1 MNKSFIIGAAL
12 VAAIFAGPVS
22 AGEIDGTVTDAGGV
36 NASGVEVR
44 VRGLDRTTTTDD
56 HGHFH
61 FSDVPP
67 GEYVIEVTGEDVE
80 QVIMVADG
88 IATVRL
94 RLPTVSLG
102 SIQVRASPLRGRS
115 PLDMAQP
122 VSVLAGDELE
132 RQSAMTI
139 GETVANQLGVS
150 ATNFGPGSS
159 RPVIR
164 GLGDDRVR
172 VLDGGIGTLD
182 VSSVSDDHGVALEPI
197 LVDQIEV
204 LRGPATLLYGTGAI
218 GGVVNVVDNRIPE
231 RLPVHD
237 IEGRVELRGQS
248 ADSEIT
254 GAVRLDGQIGGRV
267 AWHVD
272 AWNRRTGNLRIP
284 GFAESAALRALEE
297 EEHDEDEH
305 EGEEE
310 EAFGVVENSD
320 TRVHGGNLGFSW
332 IGRRGF
338 IGLAVSTLDNG
349 YGIPGGHGHHGEEHE
364 DEEHEEEAGHEDE
377 DEVVRIAQRRTRF
390 DVAGAVDDALPGF
403 ERLRFRLGV
412 SDYRHVELEGG
423 MTGTVFDNDAW
434 EGRAEL
440 THVPLGEWRGAI
452 GIQASGR
459 AFSAIGAEAFT
470 PPVDSNEL
478 GLFVV
483 EERDVGR
490 AKLELGARVERVRH
504 RPSVGPLLEFNLSNF
519 SGGVIVPVAGDIE
532 TTLTLGSFQRAPVA
546 EELYSNGPHLATGT
560 FDVGDPTL
568 RPERSTAIEVGLRDQ
583 VGDWRWSV
591 SYFRNEFDRFIF
603 QQDAGFE
610 DPDSELPVLQY
621 AQQDAT
627 FTGVEAELEGTLVD
641 SSWGQLRVRLF
652 TDSVRATLADGTPV
666 PRIPPQRH
674 GVALTFMRD
683 AWFGRL
689 GWTRHDSQSRV
700 APGELPTPGYDM
712 LDFDLDYSI
721 YSDFGTWSL
730 FLRGTNLLDED
741 ARRHASFLKDRVP
754 LAGRSVRVGARLV
767 F

>member
-1 MNKSFIIGAAL
+1 MYKLFVLAAAL
-12 VAAIFAGPVS
+12 SAVFWASPVA
-22 AGEIDGTVTDAGGV
+22 AGEIDGTVADAGGV
-36 NASGVEVR
+36 FASGVEVR
-44 VRGLDRTTTTDD
+44 VRELGRTTTTDD

-67 GEYVIEVTGEDVE
+67 GEYLVEVVGEGVE
-80 QVIMVADG
+80 QLVVVDDG
-88 IATVRL
+88 IAIVRL

-122 VSVLAGDELE
+122 VTVLAGDELE
-132 RQSAMTI
+132 RQSGMTI

-150 ATNFGPGSS
+150 ATSFGQGAS

-254 GAVRLDGQIGGRV
+254 AAVRLDGQIAGQL
-267 AWHVD
+267 AWHLD

-284 GFAESAALRALEE
+284 GFAESAAVRALEDDE
-297 EEHDEDEH
+297 NEEHEQV
-305 EGEEE
+305 
-310 EAFGVVENSD
+310 FGVVENSD
-320 TRVHGGNLGFSW
+320 TRVHGGNAGFSW
-332 IGRRGF
+332 IGSRGF
-338 IGLAVSTLDNG
+338 IGLAASTLDNG
-349 YGIPGGHGHHGEEHE
+349 YGIPGGHGDH
-364 DEEHEEEAGHEDE
+364 DDE
-377 DEVVRIAQRRTRF
+377 DEVVRIAQQRTRF
-390 DVAGAVDDALPGF
+390 DLAGAVDDPLPGF
-403 ERLRFRLGV
+403 ERARFRLGV
-412 SDYRHVELEGG
+412 SDYQHVELEGG
-423 MTGTVFDNDAW
+423 ETGTVFDNDAW
-434 EGRAEL
+434 EARVEL
-440 THVPLGEWRGAI
+440 THLLLGEWRGAI
-452 GIQASGR
+452 GLQASGR
-459 AFSAIGAEAFT
+459 AFSAIGDEAFT

-490 AKLELGARVERVRH
+490 AKLELGARLERVRH

-519 SGGVIVPVAGDIE
+519 SAGVIVPVAGDVE
-532 TTLTLGSFQRAPVA
+532 TTVTLGSFQRAPVA

-560 FDVGDPTL
+560 FDVGDSTL
-568 RPERSTAIEVGLRDQ
+568 RPERSTAIEAGLRDQ

-591 SYFRNEFDRFIF
+591 SYFRNEFDRFIY

-610 DPDSELPVLQY
+610 DPVSELPVLLY
-621 AQQDAT
+621 AQQDAI
-627 FTGVEAELEGTLVD
+627 FTGFEAEIEGTLID
-641 SSWGQLRVRLF
+641 SSWGQLRMRLF

-712 LDFDLDYSI
+712 LDFDLDYTL
-721 YSDFGTWSL
+721 YTGTGTWSL
-730 FLRGTNLLDED
+730 FMRATNLLDED
-741 ARRHASFLKDRVP
+741 ARRHASFLKDQVP
-754 LAGRSVRVGARLV
+754 LAGRSVRVGARLA

>member
-1 MNKSFIIGAAL
+1 MNKVIA
-12 VAAIFAGPVS
+12 VAAVLYAVICMNPVM

-44 VRGLDRTTTTDD
+44 VRGLGLTTTTDD

-61 FSDVPP
+61 FSDVQP
-67 GEYVIEVTGEDVE
+67 GSYLVEVVGEGVE
-80 QVIMVADG
+80 QTVTVGDG
-88 IATVRL
+88 VVTVRL
-94 RLPTVSLG
+94 RLPSVALG
-102 SIQVRASPLRGRS
+102 RIQVRASPLRGRS

-122 VSVLAGDELE
+122 VSVLAGDDLE
-132 RQSAMTI
+132 RKSAMTI
-139 GETVANQLGVS
+139 GETVAAELGVS
-150 ATNFGPGSS
+150 ATSFGPGAS

-197 LVDQIEV
+197 LVDQIEI

-231 RLPVHD
+231 RLPMHVV
-237 IEGRVELRGQS
+237 EGRVELRGQS
-248 ADSEIT
+248 VDSEIT
-254 GAVRLDGQIGGRV
+254 GAVRLDGQVGGQV
-267 AWHVD
+267 AWHLD
-272 AWNRRTGNLRIP
+272 AWNRRTGNVHIP

-297 EEHDEDEH
+297 AEHDEDEH

-320 TRVHGGNLGFSW
+320 TRFRGGNAGFSW

-338 IGLAVSTLDNG
+338 VGLAVSTLDNA
-349 YGIPGGHGHHGEEHE
+349 YGIPGGHGHHH
-364 DEEHEEEAGHEDE
+364 DEDE
-377 DEVVRIAQRRTRF
+377 DDAVVRIEQQRVRY
-390 DVAGAVDDALPGF
+390 DIAGAVDDPIPAF
-403 ERLRFRLGV
+403 ERLRFRFGV
-412 SDYRHVELEGG
+412 SDYEHRELENGV
-423 MTGTVFDNDAW
+423 TGTRFTNDAW

-440 THVPLGEWRGAI
+440 SHTPFAGGWHGAV
-452 GIQASGR
+452 GFQVSGR
-459 AFSAIGAEAFT
+459 AFAAVGAEAFT

-478 GLFVV
+478 GFFVV
-483 EERDVGR
+483 EERQFNR
-490 AKLELGARVERVRH
+490 AKLEFGARVERVRH
-504 RPSVGPLLEFNLSNF
+504 RPSAGPLLEFNLTNF
-519 SGGVIVPVAGDIE
+519 SSGIIVPLAGDVE

-568 RPERSTAIEVGLRDQ
+568 RPEQSTAFEVGLRDGH
-583 VGDWRWSV
+583 GDWQWSV
-591 SYFRNEFDRFIF
+591 AAYRNEFDRFIY
-603 QQDAGFE
+603 QQDAGME
-610 DPDSELPVLQY
+610 DPDSELPVLMY

-627 FTGVEAELEGTLVD
+627 FTGFEAELEGSLVNA
-641 SSWGQLRVRLF
+641 SWGQLRLRVS

-666 PRIPPQRH
+666 PRIPPQRQ
-674 GVALTFMRD
+674 GIALTFTRD
-683 AWFGRL
+683 AWFARL
-689 GWTRHDSQSRV
+689 GWTRHSGQSRV
-700 APGELPTPGYDM
+700 APGELPTPGFEM
-712 LDFDLDYSI
+712 LDFDLDYTI
-721 YSDFGTWSL
+721 YSGVGTWSL

-754 LAGRSVRVGARLV
+754 LPGRSVRVGARLA